1 MSLKYIQCVI
11 SKRWL
16 CHRVIWANILYQE
29 QVSFL
34 VNCHSLI
41 APRDSAQRA
50 EETLTTETLPTVIG
64 QQKITMLGPVWC
76 DNLTYK
82 HCQVLSLTTF
92 ITFTLLTVTTAVKPH
107 FINTNLHQLSSPI
120 LLLSSVFQ
128 KLNCIQN
135 KPVWLKTLSTMTK
148 RSLFLRHP
156 HHTESGT
163 CPLRSWVR
171 LPVTGSGRDWVHY
184 NMLSYHIISFKHLKN
199 H

>member
-34 VNCHSLI
+34 VYCHSLI
-41 APRDSAQRA
+41 APCDSAQRA
-50 EETLTTETLPTVIG
+50 EETLTTETPPTVIG
-64 QQKITMLGPVWC
+64 QQKLTTLGPVWC

-92 ITFTLLTVTTAVKPH
+92 ITFTFLTVTTVVKPH
-107 FINTNLHQLSSPI
+107 FINTNLHQLPSPI
-120 LLLSSVFQ
+120 LLVLEASSVFQ

-148 RSLFLRHP
+148 SSLF
-156 HHTESGT
+156 
-163 CPLRSWVR
+163 
-171 LPVTGSGRDWVHY
+171 
-184 NMLSYHIISFKHLKN
+184 
-199 H
+199 